1 LRFIACDAELQV
13 IPETVE
19 FGSIGIQNV
28 AVGRVIDRRPFSLV
42 TNRTCDTPFSL
53 GAQFKPVSGSVSGD
67 FLIPAANGGV
77 GIRIVNASNG
87 SILPYNQPFHLA
99 DLLGNDSSARA
110 DFDAELV
117 WRTST
122 PTAGAFEAEVVIDLF
137 YQ

>member
-1 LRFIACDAELQV
+1 M
-13 IPETVE
+13 
-19 FGSIGIQNV
+19 
-28 AVGRVIDRRPFSLV
+28 

-67 FLIPAANGGV
+67 FLIPVANEGV
-77 GIRIVNASNG
+77 GIRIVNASTG
-87 SILPYNQPFHLA
+87 STLPYNQPFHLA

-117 WRTST
+117 WQT
-122 PTAGAFEAEVVIDLF
+122 PAPKAGTFEAEVVIDLF